1 MAKVTQGQMRDID
14 QLYKLYKEWGL
25 SGDELISKAK
35 TAVWLDNKNMSST
48 TNTSKTSTNNSN
60 INSTDYYWD
69 VSKRSSATK
78 NTDEWIK
85 TSGWLSVKPTAQQ
98 DLWNLAQFG
107 ADAYT
112 MEWNKSGSLAKR
124 NDIIANNLYL
134 SGEDTE
140 KYLNQFDSFKN
151 ASQEDRNNT
160 IRAINERLWVI
171 KSTNGDNNV
180 DNNWDYNYGDKGFDD
195 TTAGYFRDADGNEI
209 KIYGY
214 QALSDDMKKY
224 VDQMSDAEKKKI
236 SNMWAN
242 ALQDYIKT
250 WVDENREKE
259 YREDLYGKAKD
270 LRDIQVEQEAIQYWQ
285 QLRQAEEQVNNL
297 MQNWEYLWNM
307 GMPGLSK
314 VKLQAVSDSIKEA
327 NTSLKEL
334 TRLQELSKEAS
345 AKNWDIDVAQY
356 EKQISDIVRDLNYK
370 IPQEIQNALN
380 KYTVA
385 ELEWNLDTMDGLV
398 AFKKS
403 LLDDLDNNI
412 SGMTSASL
420 QQMQYITQSYMDMA
434 DKAYEEAKLYQQ
446 NANVVNSEM
455 SSVKWFYVDWNGN
468 AILDS
473 DGLPIK
479 VPQSAPLEPVFD
491 KESGRLITFGYDE
504 NGNIVA
510 NWQQVYQ
517 WDQSSMQSTIVSLLE
532 NGYSVQDVLKY
543 VPGADLKTVQ
553 ELASVVNVTN
563 RSDGLP
569 MTYSGKSY
577 NAVSESDM
585 MNAYNNFVNN
595 PGNQEWRIW
604 GQCWAF
610 VNDYLE
616 EMWVGR
622 LYVDPIEAK
631 KSVVNSKEPKVWDI
645 AVFDW
650 SASPNATENQKKYG
664 HVAIVTKINNDWTIE
679 VLESNNGGDKKVH
692 KTTYSMSKVYGY
704 FDPSKSIDEY
714 NNEWA
719 SSVNNNKL
727 NDVWYERGMEWY
739 YNKYLT
745 AKMTKDD
752 WTHVGNESEFKQQAT
767 AYKNYVDKQVLD
779 NAGEMMADL
788 YDIYMWLT
796 NDWTQTN
803 ADVKKYNELR
813 VWGVLPWTDAYE
825 MKQKLKH
832 WKSANALDTLVNL
845 KKDGATFGALSNQEL
860 WFITEA
866 STWLSLWVNRDTFLW
881 ELANK
886 INKFSNY
893 YGLWIEDLENL
904 RGNNS
909 ELNVWWWNNNVES
922 RKI

>member
-1 MAKVTQGQMRDID
+1 MAKATQQQID
-14 QLYKLYKEWGL
+14 EVRKLNEQYKAWKL
-25 SGDELISKAK
+25 SKDEAMNQWKSVL
-35 TAVWLDNKNMSST
+35 WL
-48 TNTSKTSTNNSN
+48 NSN
-60 INSTDYYWD
+60 NNSTDVYWD
-69 VSKRSSATK
+69 VSKNSSMTK
-78 NTDEWIK
+78 NSNEGIA
-85 TSGWLSVKPTAQQ
+85 TSGWLSYKPTVQQ
-98 DLWNLAQFG
+98 DLWDLAQFG

-112 MEWNKSGSLAKR
+112 MEWNKSWSLAKR

-140 KYLNQFDSFKN
+140 KYLNQFDSFRN
-151 ASQEDRNNT
+151 ASDEDRNNT
-160 IRAINERLWVI
+160 IRAINERLWII
-171 KSTNGDNNV
+171 KQNNW
-180 DNNWDYNYGDKGFDD
+180 DNNWDNWNEIDNWILGDKGFDD
-195 TTAGYFRDADGNEI
+195 TTAGYYRDADWNEI

-214 QALSDDMKKY
+214 QALSDDQKKY

-236 SNMWAN
+236 SNMWAQ

-297 MQNWEYLWNM
+297 MQNWEYLGNM
-307 GMPGLSK
+307 WMPWLSK

-543 VPGADLKTVQ
+543 VPWADLKTVQ
-553 ELASVVNVTN
+553 DLANVVNVQY
-563 RSDGLP
+563 RSDWLP
-569 MTYSGKSY
+569 ITYSGKSY

-585 MNAYNNFVNN
+585 MDAYNNFVNN
-595 PGNQEWRIW
+595 PNNQEWRIW

-664 HVAIVTKINNDWTIE
+664 HVAIVTRINNDWTIE
-679 VLESNNGGDKKVH
+679 VLESNNGWDKKVH

-719 SSVNNNKL
+719 SSVNKNTS
-727 NDVWYERGMEWY
+727 DGWYNENWVADFTQYWTKWRASFTDKARAEIASDYGSWGEFER
-739 YNKYLT
+739 
-745 AKMTKDD
+745 
-752 WTHVGNESEFKQQAT
+752 QAT
-767 AYKNYVDKQVLD
+767 AYKNYIDWQVSEVAKD
-779 NAGEMMADL
+779 MMK
-788 YDIYMWLT
+788 DIYEIYNWLT
-796 NDWTQTN
+796 DWGTKEPSI
-803 ADVKKYNELR
+803 VKMNELR
-813 VWGVLPWTDAYE
+813 LWIPGTQWVKYNGMV
-825 MKQKLKH
+825 KQLL
-832 WKSANALDTLVNL
+832 SSTALEKLVNL
-845 KKDGATFGALSNQEL
+845 KKDWATFGALSNQEL

-866 STWLSLWVNRDTFLW
+866 STWLNMKLNRDDFTNW
-881 ELANK
+881 IK
-886 INKFSNY
+886 DKFNEMAKY
-893 YGLWIEDLENL
+893 YGLNRLDTQIKSWFES
-904 RGNNS
+904 G
-909 ELNVWWWNNNVES
+909 WNIWGSDSDVES
-922 RKI
+922 RRI